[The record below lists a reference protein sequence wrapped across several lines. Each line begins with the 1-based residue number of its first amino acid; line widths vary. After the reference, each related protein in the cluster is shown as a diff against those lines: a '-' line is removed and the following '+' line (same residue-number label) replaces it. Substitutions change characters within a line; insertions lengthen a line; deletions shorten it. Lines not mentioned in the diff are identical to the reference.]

1 MHTLSGKIVRVSAAA
16 ALLLLS
22 TIAVV
27 ARADD
32 RTEYN
37 ARAMARDLRLF
48 QSLDL
53 NADGVLTLAEAKGDL
68 DLGPR
73 FDDIDI
79 NRDGRITGE
88 ELKRYIEQRYG
99 VTSTTLVAPSK

>member
-22 TIAVV
+22 TVAVV
-27 ARADD
+27 VRADD

-37 ARAMARDLRLF
+37 ARAAARDLRLF
-48 QSLDL
+48 KSLDL

-73 FDDIDI
+73 FDDIDL

-99 VTSTTLVAPSK
+99 VTSTTLAAPPK